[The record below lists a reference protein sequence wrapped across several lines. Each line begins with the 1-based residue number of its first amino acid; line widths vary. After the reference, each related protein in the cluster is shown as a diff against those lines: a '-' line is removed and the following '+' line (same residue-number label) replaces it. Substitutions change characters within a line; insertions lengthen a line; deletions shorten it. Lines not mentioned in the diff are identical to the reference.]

1 MWLESAALGEGVPGD
16 QILRLDHCLDE
27 ALANVIS
34 HGGPVALTSLVLLRL
49 VVRRGRGIST
59 ADLLI
64 VDEGLEFDASVL
76 PSGPLPRPT
85 SLAEANPGGL
95 GLAMMRAFSD
105 DLSYRRVDGRNHLT
119 ISVTWTETT

>member
-1 MWLESAALGEGVPGD
+1 VWLESAALGEGVPGD

-59 ADLLI
+59 
-64 VDEGLEFDASVL
+64 
-76 PSGPLPRPT
+76 P
-85 SLAEANPGGL
+85 
-95 GLAMMRAFSD
+95 
-105 DLSYRRVDGRNHLT
+105 
-119 ISVTWTETT
+119 IS